1 MKSTED
7 FFIEL
12 YNNFNAREI
21 EKVISQMADNVKW
34 ANGMEGGFVYGHEGV
49 REYWLRQFKMIR
61 SQVTPLKIS
70 TAGNTVAINV
80 RQIVHDMEGNLLM
93 DEPVQHIF
101 TLEDGKISEFQI
113 GGK

>member
-61 SQVTPLKIS
+61 SSVTPIKIS
-70 TAGNTVAINV
+70 QAENTVTIDV
-80 RQIVHDMEGNLLM
+80 RQLVHDMEGKLLM
-93 DEPVQHIF
+93 DEQVRHIF
-101 TLEDGKISEFQI
+101 TLKNGKVSEFQI
-113 GGK
+113 GEI